1 MLARPL
7 QSLETVTRWSHRP
20 APRHVTF
27 TLREMPMTT
36 CPSHPQ
42 NMTAQRPKTRWGTW
56 LLCLLLPS
64 LLLGCQ
70 KSETPRAEEAPA
82 PQSRT
87 LTLAA
92 YTTPREVYRDALI
105 PAFQKHW
112 KEKTG
117 EDVKF
122 EDTYQGSGA
131 AARAIISGLE
141 ADVAALALEG
151 DLEQLVKANLVK
163 STWKDNPAQG
173 MVSRSVVVLA
183 VREGNPKGIK
193 GWEDLR
199 QPGLSVL
206 TPNVRTSG
214 GAMWNVAAIYGAA
227 LRGKT
232 PVPANDAAAAE
243 GLLADVLKNVSIMDK
258 GARES
263 IVTFERGVGDVAI
276 TYENE
281 VFTGRAAGRTYE
293 AIIPAST
300 ILIENPI
307 AVVDTVVDKKGTRE
321 LAEAFVAFV
330 RSPEG
335 QRLYAS
341 KGFRPV
347 DETVAQEVGQKFPA
361 PQDLFTIREL
371 GGWPQVLEQLFGKGA
386 IYERALAKKEAK

>member
-1 MLARPL
+1 MTTSQTQLQSVGHAQRRPL
-7 QSLETVTRWSHRP
+7 FGSL
-20 APRHVTF
+20 
-27 TLREMPMTT
+27 
-36 CPSHPQ
+36 
-42 NMTAQRPKTRWGTW
+42 
-56 LLCLLLPS
+56 LLSLLLPLF
-64 LLLGCQ
+64 LLACGSEQ
-70 KSETPRAEEAPA
+70 EKSTQATSTST
-82 PQSRT
+82 SRT

-92 YTTPREVYRDALI
+92 YTTPREAYRDAII

-117 EDVKF
+117 EDVRI

-131 AARAIISGLE
+131 AARAVISGLE

-151 DLEQLVKANLVK
+151 DIEQLVKANLVK
-163 STWKDNPAQG
+163 PSWKENTAQG
-173 MVSRSVVVLA
+173 MVTRSVVVLA

-199 QPGLSVL
+199 QPGLNVL

-214 GAMWNVAAIYGAA
+214 GAMWNVAALYGAG
-227 LRGKT
+227 LRGKAS
-232 PVPANDAAAAE
+232 VPANDPAASE
-243 GLLADVLKNVSIMDK
+243 KLLADVLRNVSIMDK

-293 AIIPAST
+293 AIVPAST

-307 AVVDTVVDKKGTRE
+307 AVVDSVVDKKGTRA
-321 LAEAFVAFV
+321 LAEAFVAFT
-330 RSPEG
+330 RSPEA
-335 QRLYAS
+335 QRLFAQ

-347 DETVAQEVGQKFPA
+347 NEGVAQEVVSQFPV
-361 PQDLFTIREL
+361 PQDLFTIQAL
-371 GGWPQVLEQLFGKGA
+371 GGWPQVLEQLFGKNGV
-386 IYERALAKKEAK
+386 YERALAQKEAK